1 MEPIL
6 VVFDPGLNKLTTLY
20 GDDARAVREIVRK
33 AHDRFITL
41 GHGCAGYYAGQ
52 FYPRPATDDASP
64 TIGQRALE
72 ATGPE
77 DFGNKGIGADALQRL
92 HPEGGRHCTLGVGPT
107 VKELP
112 GQNLYIRSAN
122 GKSWKLGAD
131 DNGNLVTEEV
141 DENIPA

>member
-6 VVFDPGLNKLTTLY
+6 VVFEPIINKWVTLM
-20 GDDARAVREIVRK
+20 GDDARAVEEIVRK
-33 AHDRFITL
+33 ADERFITAA
-41 GHGCAGYYAGQ
+41 HGCAGYYAGQ
-52 FYPRPATDDASP
+52 FYPKPATAAP
-64 TIGQRALE
+64 TIGDRALE
-72 ATGPE
+72 NTGPE
-77 DFGNKGIGADALQRL
+77 DCMNKGFGAEALQRL